1 MGPPDSPSSAAPLRL
16 GFRELLYFQL
26 VSSLS
31 AEGLQLSPVQ
41 KREVFRVL
49 TEKPQRLP
57 ADSPPCQAA
66 QGE

>member
-1 MGPPDSPSSAAPLRL
+1 MGPSDSPSSAAPLRL

-41 KREVFRVL
+41 KREVSG
-49 TEKPQRLP
+49 
-57 ADSPPCQAA
+57 DS
-66 QGE
+66 EN